1 MNNTE
6 RLCNIDD
13 TTAYIANKVDTELRQ
28 IKALLRKILEKLDKE
43 DRTKSDCY
51 ACNENDL
58 TKSLKFS

>member
-28 IKALLRKILEKLDKE
+28 IKALLRKILEKMDKE
-43 DRTKSDCY
+43 D
-51 ACNENDL
+51 NENEL